1 MSSPSFV
8 LVLSDTSYGYSI
20 ISSRD
25 AARKPPF
32 WVLDTMAAEMATK
45 SMRNPWLDIP
55 LADYE
60 GHMSLPEVGQAQLLA
75 EVFDRAIKRRSPAN
89 IALIG
94 CAGGNGF
101 ERLAAGAA
109 AGTIDSVV
117 GVDVNPDYIEQARRR
132 FAQRLSNIELLC
144 ADIQSSA
151 LAYGPVDFTYAALLF
166 EYVDM
171 AAALDT
177 LKRNS
182 RPNAR
187 LTTVVQLAHSALSPV
202 STSPYRS
209 LGRLASIMKLVAPEE
224 LRGAAVQAGF
234 AYDDSEIL
242 TLASGKQFC
251 VQNFKA

>member
-1 MSSPSFV
+1 MS
-8 LVLSDTSYGYSI
+8 
-20 ISSRD
+20 
-25 AARKPPF
+25 
-32 WVLDTMAAEMATK
+32 
-45 SMRNPWLDIP
+45 NPWLDIP

-60 GHMSLPEVGQAQLLA
+60 GHMSLPEVGQAHLLA
-75 EVFDRAIKRRSPAN
+75 EVFDRAVKRWSPAS
-89 IALIG
+89 IAMIG

-101 ERLAAGAA
+101 ERLAAGAMDRL
-109 AGTIDSVV
+109 I

-132 FAQRLSNIELLC
+132 HAQRLPNIELLC
-144 ADIQSSA
+144 ADVQSQS
-151 LAYGPVDFTYAALLF
+151 LTYGPVDFTYAALLF

-187 LTTVVQLAHSALSPV
+187 LTTVVQLAHSTLSPV
-202 STSPYRS
+202 SSSPYRS
-209 LGRLASIMKLVAPEE
+209 LGRLAPIMKLVVPEE
-224 LRGAAVQAGF
+224 LRGAAAQAGF

-251 VQNFKA
+251 VQNFRA

>member
-1 MSSPSFV
+1 MS
-8 LVLSDTSYGYSI
+8 
-20 ISSRD
+20 
-25 AARKPPF
+25 
-32 WVLDTMAAEMATK
+32 
-45 SMRNPWLDIP
+45 NPWLDIP

-60 GHMSLPEVGQAQLLA
+60 GHMSLPEVGQAHLLA
-75 EVFDRAIKRRSPAN
+75 EVFDRAVKRWSPAS

-101 ERLAAGAA
+101 ERLAAGAM
-109 AGTIDSVV
+109 DRLV

-132 FAQRLSNIELLC
+132 HAQRLPNIELLC
-144 ADIQSSA
+144 ADVQSQS
-151 LAYGPVDFTYAALLF
+151 LTYGPVDFTYAALLF

-187 LTTVVQLAHSALSPV
+187 LTTVVQLAHSTLSPV
-202 STSPYRS
+202 SSSPYRS
-209 LGRLASIMKLVAPEE
+209 LGRLAPIMKLVVPEE
-224 LRGAAVQAGF
+224 LRGAAAQAGF

-251 VQNFKA
+251 VQNFRA

>member
-1 MSSPSFV
+1 MS
-8 LVLSDTSYGYSI
+8 
-20 ISSRD
+20 
-25 AARKPPF
+25 
-32 WVLDTMAAEMATK
+32 
-45 SMRNPWLDIP
+45 NPWLDIP

-60 GHMSLPEVGQAQLLA
+60 GHMSLPEVGQAHLLA
-75 EVFDRAIKRRSPAN
+75 EVFDRAVKRWSPAS

-101 ERLAAGAA
+101 ERLAAGAMDRL
-109 AGTIDSVV
+109 I

-132 FAQRLSNIELLC
+132 HAQRLPNIELLC
-144 ADIQSSA
+144 ADVQSQS
-151 LAYGPVDFTYAALLF
+151 LTYGPVDFTYAALLF

-187 LTTVVQLAHSALSPV
+187 LTTVVQLAHSTLSPV
-202 STSPYRS
+202 SSSPYRS
-209 LGRLASIMKLVAPEE
+209 LGRLAPIMKLVVPEE
-224 LRGAAVQAGF
+224 LRGAAAQAGF

-251 VQNFKA
+251 VQNFRA